1 MSSTSASAT
10 GRALARLGM
19 LTGRRTPVAKT
30 SPHESRDKVLALVE
44 AAPAPLLIDDICSD
58 TGLHPNTVRGH
69 LDTLVAVGKVQR
81 SRGPSV
87 GRGRPPWLY
96 SAVSASAVAE
106 LNAAL
111 RDRLQQADADALAQE
126 AAATWA
132 GAAHLQTAVESP
144 DEAVQAAA
152 EALDELGFAAE
163 ASVVGDAIVL
173 QACPYA
179 SLIADNP
186 VICDIHGQLLAEIL
200 VRTEQGVTVAS
211 LDVWARPG
219 VCVAHLNRPDLA
231 PARVIAGESPA
242 AVAAAKKPAP
252 KKAAAPKKP
261 AASKKAAAP
270 TKRKKTT

>member
-1 MSSTSASAT
+1 MSVPSSSAT

-19 LTGRRTPVAKT
+19 LAGRRAPAVKA
-30 SPHESRDKVLALVE
+30 SPHESRDRVLALVE
-44 AAPAPLLIDDICSD
+44 AAPAPLLIEDICRD

-69 LDTLVAVGKVQR
+69 LDTLVAAGRVQR

-111 RDRLQQADADALAQE
+111 RDRLQQADADDLAQE

-132 GAAHLQTAVESP
+132 SAAHLQTSVTSP
-144 DEAVQAAA
+144 DEAVAAAA

-200 VRTEQGVTVAS
+200 GRTEQGVTVAS

-231 PARVIAGESPA
+231 PARVIMGEPPAGPA
-242 AVAAAKKPAP
+242 PTDAAARLKPAP
-252 KKAAAPKKP
+252 TDTQAPEK
-261 AASKKAAAP
+261 AAP
-270 TKRKKTT
+270 TKRKKKR